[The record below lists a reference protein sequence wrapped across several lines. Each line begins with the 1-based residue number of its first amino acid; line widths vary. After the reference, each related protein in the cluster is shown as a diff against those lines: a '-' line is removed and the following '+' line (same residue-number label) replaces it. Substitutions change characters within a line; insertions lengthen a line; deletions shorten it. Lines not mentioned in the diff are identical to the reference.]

1 MVQPTY
7 SPAPHD
13 AMTQAARA
21 LKSLRTVFPLQP
33 ARVGQTPRHVVWRRN
48 KAKLHRYEG
57 QGERRH
63 ATPVFFVY
71 ALINKP
77 YILDLQPGSSLI
89 EYLVGEGHDVYLLD
103 WGTPGEEDGGTTLSD
118 IVTGLMPSAV
128 RAALRCSGVER
139 LTMFGYCQGGTLS
152 AMYAALDEGRTL
164 ANLVLLTTPIDF
176 ADAGLYSNWLNPEH
190 ADIDRLADSMKLVPA
205 ELLDFGAKLL
215 KPFQNWVSPYVRLF
229 ESLDDEDFVESWRAM
244 NGWVSDGIPMPAE
257 VYRQWAK
264 DFYQGNKLV
273 RGEVMLGARRI
284 DLARITCPLLVVHA
298 TLDHIVPTCQS
309 TVVADLVGSTDV
321 TVLPVKAGHVGVV
334 VGKGARKNFFP
345 QLDAWLQVR
354 S

>member
-1 MVQPTY
+1 M
-7 SPAPHD
+7 
-13 AMTQAARA
+13 ARPMLPLSTDEGFGPVLKA
-21 LKSLRTVFPLQP
+21 LKGFRSAFPQQP
-33 ARVGQTPRHVVWRRN
+33 ARVGQTPKQVVWRRN
-48 KAKLHRYEG
+48 KAKLLRYEG

-63 ATPVFFVY
+63 ATPVLFVY

-89 EYLVGEGHDVYLLD
+89 EYLVAQGHDVYLLD
-103 WGTPGEEDGGTTLSD
+103 WGVPGEEDGGMTLAD
-118 IVTGLMPSAV
+118 IVTGMMPSAV
-128 RAALRCSGVER
+128 RAALRCSGTER
-139 LTMFGYCQGGTLS
+139 LTMFGYCQGGTLA

-176 ADAGLYSNWLNPEH
+176 AEAGLYSNWLNPDH
-190 ADIDRLADSMKLVPA
+190 ADIDRLADSMKLIPA
-205 ELLDFGAKLL
+205 ELMDFGAKLL
-215 KPFQNWVSPYVRLF
+215 KPVQNWVTPYVRLF
-229 ESLDDEDFVESWRAM
+229 ENLDDEDFVESWRAM
-244 NGWVSDGIPMPAE
+244 NGWVADGIPMPAE

-273 RGEVMLGARRI
+273 KGEVMLGARRV
-284 DLARITCPLLVVHA
+284 DLSRITCPLLVVHA

-309 TVVADLVGSTDV
+309 TVVADLVSSTDV

-334 VGKGARKNFFP
+334 VGKGPRRNFFP